1 MKQLKISLVAIVFLI
16 AEIMCGSVKA
26 DNIDLQ
32 TAKQIGAYYFTVAT
46 GAKAPVSEDQL
57 ELAQQIDNHTLCI
70 PALYAFNV
78 KGNGFVVIS
87 ASDCTD
93 PVLAYSPDGNLD
105 NPNPACQYFLDSYA
119 RLISDNQNNHAT
131 ATKEIKSKWD
141 ELYNQTFTCD
151 LASKGVLVK
160 AKWDQGD
167 PDYPSYNVLCPQID
181 GRPCYVGC
189 VATAMSMIMHYWKYP
204 ERGGN
209 ENSNTVTRTWENMD
223 TTIKFKF
230 AVDSNKFVYDSMPN
244 QISYYS
250 PWENK
255 RAISKLGFA
264 CGVAVDMNWGIDGS
278 GAQSDSVPMAFSKW
292 FRYSSDATI
301 IRRQTQGMTDKKW
314 VNILHS
320 EIDDHARPVYYSA
333 YDPSGTGRDAAG
345 HAFLITGSSSADQ
358 NKFYVNWGWNG
369 SSNGFYTIMPSSAI
383 GAAGGYT
390 FSKGH
395 AMVYQIYPK
404 DLSIEDNTAFT
415 TTLAYPNPA
424 TDYIM
429 IPVDMN
435 VNAILAVYSI
445 DGKMVDNIVVP
456 AGTQEYRLNLQSYHP
471 GTYVYRL
478 NGAAVKFTVQ

>member
-1 MKQLKISLVAIVFLI
+1 MKQLKISLVAILFLM

-26 DNIDLQ
+26 DNIDVQ

-46 GAKAPVSEDQL
+46 GAKAPVDEEQL
-57 ELAQQIDNHTLCI
+57 DLVQQIDNPTLCI

-78 KGNGFVVIS
+78 KGNGFVVVS

-93 PVLAYSPDGNLD
+93 PVLAYSPDGNLN

-131 ATKEIKSKWD
+131 TTKEIKSKWD

-151 LASKGVLVK
+151 LNSKGVLVK
-160 AKWDQGD
+160 AKWGQGD
-167 PDYPSYNVLCPQID
+167 PDDPTYNILCPKID
-181 GRPCYVGC
+181 GKPCYVGC
-189 VATAMSMIMHYWKYP
+189 VATAMAMIIHYWRYP

-209 ENSNTVTRTWENMD
+209 EDSSTAIRHNWHGQAIPYKFLVD
-223 TTIKFKF
+223 T
-230 AVDSNKFVYDSMPN
+230 NKFVYEDMPN
-244 QISYYS
+244 QISHGS
-250 PWENK
+250 PMEQK
-255 RAISKLGFA
+255 LAISRLGLA
-264 CGVAVDMNWGIDGS
+264 CGVTANMNWGLDGS
-278 GAQSDSVPMAFSKW
+278 GAQSKDVKRAFWRW
-292 FRYSSDATI
+292 FKYSEDVDFI
-301 IRRQTQGMTDKKW
+301 ERQSQGQTDKKW
-314 VNILHS
+314 AKILHS

-333 YDPSGTGRDAAG
+333 YDPSGAGRDAG
-345 HAFLITGSSSADQ
+345 HAFLITGSSSADP
-358 NKFYVNWGWNG
+358 NKFYVNWGWEG
-369 SSNGFYTIMPSSAI
+369 SSNGFYTIVPASAI
-383 GAAGGYT
+383 GSAGGYT
-390 FSKGH
+390 FSKNH

-404 DLSIEDNTAFT
+404 GLSIEDNTVFSS
-415 TTLAYPNPA
+415 TLAYPNPA

-456 AGTQEYRLNLQSYHP
+456 AGTQEYRLDLQRYEH

-478 NGAAVKFTVQ
+478 NGSAVKFTVQ